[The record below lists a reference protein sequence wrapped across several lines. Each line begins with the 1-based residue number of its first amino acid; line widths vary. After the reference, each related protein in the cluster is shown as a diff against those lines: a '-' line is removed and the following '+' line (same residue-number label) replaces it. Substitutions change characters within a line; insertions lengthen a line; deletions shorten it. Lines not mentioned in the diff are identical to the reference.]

1 MPTRSAL
8 RPRTLC
14 RISALVGCLIAVAP
28 TQAWDGEVRGKIYSI
43 ESVPGGNNA
52 DLRVILQGSPAMCAS
67 TTSPTYFA
75 FINISDAN
83 FKGTSATLMM
93 AYALNKTVFVFSNIS
108 NTAPVGYCRIGFVT
122 VTD

>member
-28 TQAWDGEVRGKIYSI
+28 TQAWDGVASGKII
-43 ESVPGGNNA
+43 RIDSVPDGNNA
-52 DLRVILQGSPAMCAS
+52 DLRVMLQGTPVLCSS
-67 TTSPTYFA
+67 VINPTWA
-75 FINISDAN
+75 FINISQAN

-93 AYALNKTVFVFSNIS
+93 AYTLNKTVTLYSNIS
-108 NTAPVGYCRIGFVT
+108 TAPLAGYCQIGYVM